1 MQPRNIFGFLRR
13 ETQRVFGEGT
23 YLFLP
28 TARGGTAYTVVVPCT
43 SSVARGRSRGLA
55 GVLSLP
61 ADTRTIEVDAAAL
74 PFEPRPDDIL
84 LFGNAVRNS
93 SGVWVQD
100 PAAAAQKFRITSA
113 DKASYHTHW
122 RIEVERH

>member
-1 MQPRNIFGFLRR
+1 MQPRNIFGVLRR

-23 YLFLP
+23 YLFFP
-28 TARGGTAYTVVVPCT
+28 TARGGASYTVVVPCT

-55 GVLSLP
+55 GVLSLA
-61 ADTRTIEVDAAAL
+61 ADTRTIEVDDAAL
-74 PFEPRPDDIL
+74 PFPPRPDDIV

-93 SGVWVQD
+93 SGVWIQD
-100 PAAAAQKFRITSA
+100 PAAPAQKFKITSA

>member
-23 YLFLP
+23 YLFFP
-28 TARGGTAYTVVVPCT
+28 AARGGTAYTVVVPCT
-43 SSVARGRSRGLA
+43 SSVARGRASGLA

-61 ADTRTIEVDAAAL
+61 ADTRTVEVDDDAL
-74 PFEPRPDDIL
+74 PFVPRPDDIL

-93 SGVWVQD
+93 AGVLIQD
-100 PAAAAQKFRITSA
+100 PAAPAQKFKITVPY
-113 DKASYHTHW
+113 KAPYHTHW
-122 RIEVERH
+122 RIEIERH